1 MLIKYRK
8 DSRRGET
15 RKAFSRRDTEKMITT
30 KQRAYLRSLANTI
43 EPTTQ
48 IGKFGIGE
56 TVIDTVEKALE
67 AHELIKLT
75 ILETCPETPKE
86 AMVSLCEALNCE
98 AVQVIGR
105 KVVIYRKSSK
115 VENQKIVLPR
125 K

>member
-1 MLIKYRK
+1 
-8 DSRRGET
+8 
-15 RKAFSRRDTEKMITT
+15 MITT
-30 KQRAYLRSLANTI
+30 KQRAYLRSLANSI

-56 TVIDTVEKALE
+56 TVIETVSKALE
-67 AHELIKLT
+67 AHELVKLT

-86 AMVSLCEALNCE
+86 AMVSLCERLGCE

-105 KVVIYRKSSK
+105 KVVIYRQSSK
-115 VENQKIVLPR
+115 PENRKIVLPR

>member
-1 MLIKYRK
+1 
-8 DSRRGET
+8 
-15 RKAFSRRDTEKMITT
+15 MITT

-56 TVIDTVEKALE
+56 NVLKTVSAALE

-75 ILETCPETPKE
+75 VLETSPLSPKE
-86 AMVSLCEALNCE
+86 TMVSLCEALGCE

-105 KVVIYRKSSK
+105 KVVVYRRSSK
-115 VENQKIVLPR
+115 EENRRIVLPR
-125 K
+125 N

>member
-1 MLIKYRK
+1 MKN
-8 DSRRGET
+8 
-15 RKAFSRRDTEKMITT
+15 MITT
-30 KQRAYLRSLANTI
+30 KQRAYLRGLANVI

-56 TVIDTVEKALE
+56 TVLETVSKALE

-75 ILETCPETPKE
+75 VLETCPETPKE
-86 AMVSLCEALNCE
+86 VMVSLCDALGCE

-105 KVVIYRKSSK
+105 KVVIYRRSSK
-115 VENQKIVLPR
+115 EENRRIVLPR